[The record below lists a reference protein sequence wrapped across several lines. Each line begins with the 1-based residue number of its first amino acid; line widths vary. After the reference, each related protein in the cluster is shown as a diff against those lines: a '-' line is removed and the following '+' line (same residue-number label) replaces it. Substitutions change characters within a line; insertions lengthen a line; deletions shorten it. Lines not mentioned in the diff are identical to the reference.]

1 MTERGAGG
9 GARSDGRR
17 ADELRPLRF
26 EVDFT
31 DQPLGSVL
39 CSMGRTRVLCT
50 VCEEPDVPRWMRG
63 SGEGWLTAEYAM
75 LPGATHSRGERESTR
90 GKLSGRTME
99 IQRLIGRSLRAV
111 VDRKALGERTLY
123 VDCDVLQADG
133 GTRTASISGAYV
145 ALALALGRLERR
157 GGVAGGVLRDQLAA
171 VSVGVVDGVALLDL
185 PYVEDSR
192 AEVDMNVVGMASG
205 RMIEVQGTG
214 EGGTFDRAELD
225 GLLDLAWQGI
235 AGIVAVQRTAIEGAG
250 FSLARLLR
258 GRP

>member
-1 MTERGAGG
+1 MRG
-9 GARSDGRR
+9 DGRR
-17 ADELRPLRF
+17 ADELRPLVF

-31 DQPLGSVL
+31 EQPLGSVL
-39 CSMGRTRVLCT
+39 CTMGRTRVLCT

-63 SGEGWLTAEYAM
+63 SGEGWLTAEYSM
-75 LPGATHSRGERESTR
+75 LPGATNTRSEREASR

-111 VDRKALGERTLY
+111 VDRKGLGERTLY

-133 GTRTASISGAYV
+133 GTRTASISGAFV

-157 GGVAGGVLRDQLAA
+157 GVLPGSVLRDQLAA
-171 VSVGVVDGVALLDL
+171 VSVGIVDGAGLLDL
-185 PYVEDSR
+185 PYAEDSR
-192 AEVDMNVVGMASG
+192 AEVDMNVVGMGSG

-214 EGGTFDRAELD
+214 EGGTFDRAQLD
-225 GLLDLAWQGI
+225 QLLDLAWTGI
-235 AGIVAVQRTAIEGAG
+235 HEIVARQREAIEGAG

-258 GRP
+258 GRG

>member
-1 MTERGAGG
+1 M
-9 GARSDGRR
+9 RSDGRQ
-17 ADELRPLRF
+17 ADELRPLVF

-39 CSMGRTRVLCT
+39 CTMGRTRVLCT
-50 VCEEPDVPRWMRG
+50 VCEEPDVPRGMRG
-63 SGEGWLTAEYAM
+63 SGEGWVTAEYSM
-75 LPGATHSRGERESTR
+75 LPGATNTRSEREASR

-111 VDRKALGERTLY
+111 VDRKGLGERTLY

-133 GTRTASISGAYV
+133 GTRTASISGAFV

-157 GGVAGGVLRDQLAA
+157 GVLPGSVLRDQLAA
-171 VSVGVVDGVALLDL
+171 VSVGIVDGVGLLDL
-185 PYVEDSR
+185 PYAEDSR
-192 AEVDMNVVGMASG
+192 AEVDMNVVGMGSG

-214 EGGTFDRAELD
+214 EGGSFDRAQLD
-225 GLLDLAWQGI
+225 QLLDLAWSGI
-235 AGIVAVQRTAIEGAG
+235 HGIVARQREAIEGAG

-258 GRP
+258 GRG

>member
-1 MTERGAGG
+1 
-9 GARSDGRR
+9 
-17 ADELRPLRF
+17 LRPLSF

-39 CSMGRTRVLCT
+39 CTMGRTRVLCT

-63 SGEGWLTAEYAM
+63 SGEGWLTAEYSM
-75 LPGATHSRGERESTR
+75 LPGATNTRSEREASR

-133 GTRTASISGAYV
+133 GTRTASISGAWV
-145 ALALALGRLERR
+145 ALALALGRLQRR
-157 GGVAGGVLRDQLAA
+157 GDLAGAVLRDQLAA
-171 VSVGVVDGVALLDL
+171 VSVGIVDGAALLDL
-185 PYVEDSR
+185 PYSEDSR
-192 AEVDMNVVGMASG
+192 AEVDMNVVGMGSG

-214 EGGTFDRAELD
+214 EGGSFDRRELE
-225 GLLDLAWQGI
+225 GLLDLAWTGI
-235 AGIVAVQRTAIEGAG
+235 HAITARQREAIEGAG
-250 FSLARLLR
+250 FALARLVGG
-258 GRP
+258 GR